1 VGKKDSR
8 LSKQLGFRG
17 DLMRSKLWGDQMD
30 NSQLCHTQHTELL
43 KARLQNLCF
52 YSEPQLARLLHWL
65 SIFHVFQGR
74 QGQLARYFMS
84 KMLFLSSNN
93 EKVK

>member
-1 VGKKDSR
+1 
-8 LSKQLGFRG
+8 
-17 DLMRSKLWGDQMD
+17 MD
-30 NSQLCHTQHTELL
+30 NSQLCHTQRTELL

-65 SIFHVFQGR
+65 SMFHVFQGP

-84 KMLFLSSNN
+84 EMLFLSSNQQR
-93 EKVK
+93 ESKVKHDIRDYGYSSS

>member
-30 NSQLCHTQHTELL
+30 NSQLCHTQRTELL

-52 YSEPQLARLLHWL
+52 YSEPQLARLLHCL
-65 SIFHVFQGR
+65 SMFHVFQGP

-84 KMLFLSSNN
+84 EMLCLSSNH